1 MLTVAKDIIDS
12 KDVATTVSPINEET
26 LDTWNGTSILGLIL
40 SILSV
45 LYSSIR
51 NSSNENMD
59 RLRISSDKGHGG
71 DVENGEDDEED
82 GVTYSY
88 SFFHVMLMLA
98 SLNIMMTLTN
108 WTSPSAGVTSLN
120 ESWPSLWVT
129 AVSSWVCFILY
140 AWTLIAPIVLDRDFD

>member
-1 MLTVAKDIIDS
+1 MGSAVNKNPLQQCNPGMLTVAKDIIDN
-12 KDVATTVSPINEET
+12 KDVGTTVSPINEET

-59 RLRISSDKGHGG
+59 RLRISSDKGNG
-71 DVENGEDDEED
+71 DNVENGEDDEED

-88 SFFHVMLMLA
+88 SF
-98 SLNIMMTLTN
+98 
-108 WTSPSAGVTSLN
+108 
-120 ESWPSLWVT
+120 
-129 AVSSWVCFILY
+129 
-140 AWTLIAPIVLDRDFD
+140 